1 MENSSTKETINTIT
15 KKTNDVLQSYGY
27 QGINGGTE
35 TMLAVSASIKAHQD
49 TKVKVVFATLGII
62 SIASAWIL
70 SGGGFNVQYLALLV
84 AAIGLESTYLYFTRT
99 DMGSRDAASSILNA
113 RSQHSVNTQE

>member
-1 MENSSTKETINTIT
+1 M
-15 KKTNDVLQSYGY
+15 
-27 QGINGGTE
+27 
-35 TMLAVSASIKAHQD
+35 
-49 TKVKVVFATLGII
+49 
-62 SIASAWIL
+62 
-70 SGGGFNVQYLALLV
+70 QYLALLV